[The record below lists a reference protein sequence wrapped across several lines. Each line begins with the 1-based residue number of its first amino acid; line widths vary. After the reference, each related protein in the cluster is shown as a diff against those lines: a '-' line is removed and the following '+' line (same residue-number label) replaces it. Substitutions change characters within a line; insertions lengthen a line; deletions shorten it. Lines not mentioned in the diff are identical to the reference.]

1 VQDGLVGSR
10 ARVSAGI
17 AMMLACIA
25 PVAGA
30 DTAGQLQ
37 LAARYCSDGIRS
49 GEPPRDP
56 RGYGRHHWRSQG
68 TPSLLPSI
76 LTPGQFFRN
85 QVASSQERI
94 CEQYWRPS
102 QR

>member
-1 VQDGLVGSR
+1 VLVDF
-10 ARVSAGI
+10 ARRQAAQTRGVMS
-17 AMMLACIA
+17 
-25 PVAGA
+25 VRTGA
-30 DTAGQLQ
+30 LGQHA
-37 LAARYCSDGIRS
+37 AARL
-49 GEPPRDP
+49 
-56 RGYGRHHWRSQG
+56 RHHWRSQC

-94 CEQYWRPS
+94 CEQYCRPS